1 VSAGIRDDMMLR
13 GFQRDVLM
21 GFDLWIGCLSVS
33 RIVFTVEVDGDV
45 LHAVTRIVSVCLA

>member
-1 VSAGIRDDMMLR
+1 MMLR